1 MVLRTSQRLLLVE
14 EETTYGTDPTPT
26 GADNAILVRSLE
38 ISPFQSDAVERE
50 LIRGYMGNYE
60 TLHANQRVEVTI
72 EVEMV
77 GSGAAGTAPA
87 FSSLLKACGNS
98 ETIVASTSV
107 TYAPVSSNFDSVTIH
122 FFQDGVREVVTG
134 ARGSFSI
141 SAEVG
146 QIPTITFTMLG
157 IYNEPTDVANAT
169 PTYQNQAK
177 PVLFKNGNTTS
188 QQLFSYA
195 AAVQSFSFDQSN
207 QTVYRELVGAS
218 KEVQITDRRPNGSI
232 VLEAVTMATKNYFS
246 SITGSSTGN
255 NTFQHGQDPGNIFT
269 FSAPQTDL
277 SGISYSDSDGIQ
289 MLNIDYIATPTAS
302 GNDDYSIVLT

>member
-1 MVLRTSQRLLLVE
+1 MALRTSQRLLLVE

-87 FSSLLKACGNS
+87 FGPLLKACGNS
-98 ETIVASTSV
+98 ETVVSDTSV
-107 TYAPVSSNFDSVTIH
+107 TYAPVSSSFDSVTIH
-122 FFQDGVREVVTG
+122 FFQDGVRQAVTG
-134 ARGSFSI
+134 ARGSFAL

-157 IYNEPTDVANAT
+157 IYNAPTDVSNAT

-195 AAVQSFSFDQSN
+195 GAVQSFSFDQSN
-207 QTVYRELVGAS
+207 QSVYRELVGGT
-218 KEVQITDRRPNGSI
+218 KEVLITDRRPGGSI
-232 VLEAVTMATKNYFS
+232 VLEAVTMATKNYFTS
-246 SITGSSTGN
+246 LTGTATGN
-255 NTFQHGQDPGNIFT
+255 NTFQHGQTAGNIFT

-277 SGISYSDSDGIQ
+277 SAVSYSDSDGVQ
-289 MLNIDYIATPTAS
+289 MLNFDYTATPTTS
-302 GNDDYSIVLT
+302 GNDEYSLALT

>member
-1 MVLRTSQRLLLVE
+1 MAVRTSQRVLLAKE
-14 EETTYGTDPTPT
+14 ESTYGTDPTPT
-26 GADNAILVRSLE
+26 GSADAILVRSLE
-38 ISPFQSDAVERE
+38 ISPFQSDVVERE

-60 TLHANQRVEVTI
+60 TLHASQRVEI
-72 EVEMV
+72 NFDVEMV
-77 GSGAAGTAPA
+77 GSGSAGTAPA
-87 FSSLLKACGNS
+87 FGPLLKACGNS

-107 TYAPVSSNFDSVTIH
+107 TYAPVSSSFDSATLY
-122 FFQDGVREVVTG
+122 FFQDGIRQKVTG

-146 QIPTITFTMLG
+146 QIPTISFNMIG

-188 QQLFSYA
+188 QQLFGYA
-195 AAVQSFSFDQSN
+195 GAVQSFSFDQSN
-207 QTVYRELVGAS
+207 QSVFRELVGGS
-218 KEVQITDRRPNGSI
+218 KEVLITDRRPGGSI
-232 VLEAVTMATKNYFS
+232 VLEAVTMATKNYFN
-246 SITGSSTGN
+246 SITEADTGN
-255 NTFQHGQDPGNIFT
+255 NTFQHGQEAGNIFT

>member
-1 MVLRTSQRLLLVE
+1 MAQKTSQRILLAK

-26 GADNAILVRSLE
+26 GAANAILVRSLE

-60 TLHANQRVEVTI
+60 VLHAGQRCEVTI
-72 EVEMV
+72 EVEMA

-87 FSSLLKACGNS
+87 FGPLLKACGNS
-98 ETIVASTSV
+98 ETISASTSV
-107 TYAPVSSNFDSVTIH
+107 TYAPVSSGFDSVTIY
-122 FFQDGVREVVTG
+122 FFLDDVLQKITG

-141 SAEVG
+141 AAEVG
-146 QIPTITFTMLG
+146 QIPTISFTMLG
-157 IYNEPTDVANAT
+157 IYNEPTDVANVT

-177 PVLFKNGNTTS
+177 PVLFKSGNTTN

-195 AAVQSFSFDQSN
+195 GAVQSFSFDQSN
-207 QTVYRELVGAS
+207 QYVYRELIGAS
-218 KEVQITDRRPNGSI
+218 KEVQITDRRPGGSI
-232 VLEAVTMATKNYFS
+232 VIEAVTIATKNYFTA
-246 SITGSSTGN
+246 ITGSATGN
-255 NTFQHGQDPGNIFT
+255 NTFQHGQTAGNIFT

-277 SGISYSDSDGIQ
+277 SAVSYSDSDGIQ
-289 MLNIDYIATPTAS
+289 MFNFDYTATPTTA

>member
-1 MVLRTSQRLLLVE
+1 MAVRTSQRVLLAKE
-14 EETTYGTDPTPT
+14 ESTYGTDPTPT
-26 GADNAILVRSLE
+26 GSADAILVRSLE
-38 ISPFQSDAVERE
+38 ISPFQSDVVERE

-60 TLHANQRVEVTI
+60 TLHASQRVEI
-72 EVEMV
+72 NFDVEMV
-77 GSGAAGTAPA
+77 GSGSAGTAPA
-87 FSSLLKACGNS
+87 FGPLLKACGNS

-107 TYAPVSSNFDSVTIH
+107 TYAPVSSSFDSATLY
-122 FFQDGVREVVTG
+122 FFQDGIRQKVTG

-146 QIPTITFTMLG
+146 QIPTISFNMIG

-195 AAVQSFSFDQSN
+195 GAVQSFSFDQSN
-207 QTVYRELVGAS
+207 QSVFRELVGGS

-246 SITGSSTGN
+246 SITGSATGN
-255 NTFQHGQDPGNIFT
+255 NTFQHGQTAGNIFT

-289 MLNIDYIATPTAS
+289 MLNIDYTATPTAS

>member
-1 MVLRTSQRLLLVE
+1 MALRTSQRLLLAKIE
-14 EETTYGTDPTPT
+14 SSYGSDPTPT
-26 GADNAILVRSLE
+26 GSANAILVRSLE

-60 TLHANQRVEVTI
+60 VLHANQRVEVTF

-87 FSSLLKACGNS
+87 WGPVMKACGNS
-98 ETIVASTSV
+98 QTIVSSTSV
-107 TYAPVSSNFDSVTIH
+107 TYAPVSSSFDSVTLY
-122 FFQDGVREVVTG
+122 FFQDGVQQKVTG

-141 SAEVG
+141 NAELG
-146 QIPTITFTMLG
+146 AIPTISFTMTG
-157 IYNEPTDVANAT
+157 IFNAPTDVTNAT

-195 AAVQSFSFDQSN
+195 GAVQSFSFDQNN
-207 QTVYRELVGAS
+207 QSVYRELVGGT
-218 KEVQITDRRPNGSI
+218 KEVLITDRRPGGSI
-232 VLEAVTMATKNYFS
+232 VLEAVTMATKNYFTA
-246 SITGSSTGN
+246 ITGSATGN
-255 NTFQHGQDPGNIFT
+255 NTFQHGQTAGNIFT

-277 SGISYSDSDGIQ
+277 SAVSYSDSDGIQ
-289 MLNIDYIATPTAS
+289 MLNFDYTATPTTA
-302 GNDDYSIVLT
+302 GNNEYSLALT